1 MVAGWAPTMRGP
13 RATGNRLETT
23 CSTEQSSHFT
33 SKNERLSSCYAI
45 SPGWAYTATRAIEAV
60 HSWCFLW
67 MCLYILKIGKNI
79 TAELENRRKREW
91 EKLMW
96 KHDNFKNY
104 HCLSRKKPF
113 LETKQ
118 TFCDEGASVNSRRRL
133 LQPPRRHPVLPRPF
147 KALRLIDQE
156 HALLF
161 LEVGSRVRD
170 LWSRLNTTR
179 TLSKNDH
186 YCSHP
191 PVEGG
196 QNGDVWYSPH
206 QVKLEKAERKDRVY
220 CEPVWYDRL

>member
-45 SPGWAYTATRAIEAV
+45 SPGWAYTATIAIEAV

-67 MCLYILKIGKNI
+67 MCLYILRIGTTVFGQLETNWRNLCESINI
-79 TAELENRRKREW
+79 IVWKVTIACRE
-91 EKLMW
+91 K
-96 KHDNFKNY
+96 D
-104 HCLSRKKPF
+104 PF

-133 LQPPRRHPVLPRPF
+133 LQLPRRQPVLPRPF
-147 KALRLIDQE
+147 KALSLIDQE

-170 LWSRLNTTR
+170 LWFKLNTT
-179 TLSKNDH
+179 
-186 YCSHP
+186 CS
-191 PVEGG
+191 
-196 QNGDVWYSPH
+196 
-206 QVKLEKAERKDRVY
+206 
-220 CEPVWYDRL
+220 